1 MLGRR
6 GLTPGSLRDTI
17 LLAVVGLTLL
27 VLLTFGLIVNAVL
40 RREMTR
46 RVVAEAT
53 FLAAE
58 VQAAAEEALA
68 TRPGR
73 GPHGGARPGG
83 DPRPLGPDDLA
94 LPVRRTV
101 EAEVRRSEPILYAE
115 LLDGEGRVAAAWGER
130 HVGTGGDL
138 GVFEVSLPVAPAG
151 EARVGVSRA
160 AIEAQVGLVRG
171 EILLAGLLLAGIA
184 MAVAL
189 LVSRRITRPLAML
202 NVEALL
208 VAKGELDGELPVRG
222 RNEIAQL
229 AASFNRMILALRAM
243 RAEDRAANP
252 LTGLSGN
259 ERLLAELTA
268 RLGRG
273 EKFAACYVDI
283 DHFKAYNDTY
293 GFVRGDQM
301 LLALAD
307 ILRGTAA
314 EMRGE
319 AAFVGHIG
327 GDDFLVIC
335 RPEQA
340 ERLAAAIVTRFD
352 AAVPGLYSEEDRA
365 RGHVVTVDRRGRQE
379 KVPLVSLS
387 IAVVTNRHREI
398 AHPGELAR
406 IAAQLKQKAK
416 ATPGSAVV
424 VDQRRGW
431 DSPLPAPPP
440 RAEG

>member
-6 GLTPGSLRDTI
+6 GLAPGSLRDTI
-17 LLAVVGLTLL
+17 LIAVVGLTLL
-27 VLLTFGLIVNAVL
+27 VLLTFSVIVNAVL

-46 RVVAEAT
+46 RAVAEASL
-53 FLAAE
+53 LAAE

-68 TRPGR
+68 RRPGR
-73 GPHGGARPGG
+73 
-83 DPRPLGPDDLA
+83 PLGTDDLA
-94 LPVRRTV
+94 VPVSRTV
-101 EAEVRRSEPILYAE
+101 EAEVRRSAPIVYVE
-115 LLDGEGRVAAAWGER
+115 LLDARAEAVAAWGEP
-130 HVGTGGDL
+130 HVRAAGDAH
-138 GVFEVSLPVAPAG
+138 VFEVTLPVTPAG
-151 EARVGVSRA
+151 EVRVGVSRA
-160 AIEAQVGLVRG
+160 AIDAQVGLVRG
-171 EILLAGLLLAGIA
+171 DILLAALVLAGIA

-222 RNEIAQL
+222 RHEIAQL
-229 AASFNRMILALRAM
+229 AASFNRMIRALRTM

-252 LTGLSGN
+252 LTGLPGN
-259 ERLLAELTA
+259 ERLLAELTT

-273 EKFAACYVDI
+273 EKLAACYVDI
-283 DHFKAYNDTY
+283 DHFKTYNDTY

-301 LLALAD
+301 LLALSD
-307 ILRGTAA
+307 ILGSTVAEAGGEGT
-314 EMRGE
+314 
-319 AAFVGHIG
+319 FVGHIG

-340 ERLAAAIVTRFD
+340 ERLAAAIIARFD

-365 RGHVVTVDRRGRQE
+365 RGHVVAVDRRGRQE
-379 KVPLVSLS
+379 RIPLASLS
-387 IAVVTNRHREI
+387 IAVVTNGRREI

-416 ATPGSAVV
+416 ATPGSVVV

-431 DSPLPAPPP
+431 DGPPPAPPP
-440 RAEG
+440 SAEG